1 MTTTPVRNG
10 GGGGGGGGGDGE
22 NATAAIIGV
31 AVKHTAACIFTVAH
45 ADPDVG
51 HVACDALYAL
61 HAYMRTLAPEAAVNG
76 LCRFAIP
83 PPVLAA
89 ACIVAAERY
98 VGRTGRHAYDEA
110 AAAAAAASG
119 HEAAREAARLD
130 ALVRG
135 CFSYFD
141 RPLVRSAD
149 NAKRATLAK
158 ALDVA
163 ASRHGSRTAP
173 WDFPRHGVLREI
185 GKMLPGDGEARGLV
199 TDSAR
204 VHARAAFVD
213 AQLALDEDAR
223 RVALAC
229 ICLVAAVAVHER
241 RSRGTDD
248 GAAARARLC
257 VGEEAARSVRALLH
271 TNDVADLLR
280 VQRRIVGVY
289 ASERRIVRS
298 IVGER

>member
-10 GGGGGGGGGDGE
+10 GGGSGE
-22 NATAAIIGV
+22 NAAAEIIGV

-45 ADPDVG
+45 AEPDVE

-110 AAAAAAASG
+110 AAAAAG

-130 ALVRG
+130 ALVRA

-163 ASRHGSRTAP
+163 ASRRGSRTTP
-173 WDFPRHGVLREI
+173 WDFPRHSVLREV

-199 TDSAR
+199 ADSAR

-248 GAAARARLC
+248 GAAARASLC
-257 VGEEAARSVRALLH
+257 VGEEAARCMRALLR